1 MKKELKEAQ
10 TTVKMPPSLKK
21 EIDSAAEI
29 LGISSM
35 EYIRRACRE
44 KIDRE
49 SDNNELR
56 KQIIE
61 ILNEHKTEC
70 RTECKNEIRKQIIEI
85 LKELGIEC
93 SRHQ

>member
-10 TTVKMPPSLKK
+10 TTVKMSPSLKK
-21 EIDSAAEI
+21 EIDTAAEN

-49 SDNNELR
+49 KLSDPDKILR
-56 KQIIE
+56 EKIIQTLE
-61 ILNEHKTEC
+61 
-70 RTECKNEIRKQIIEI
+70 
-85 LKELGIEC
+85 ELGIKYNNL
-93 SRHQ
+93 

>member
-10 TTVKMPPSLKK
+10 TTVKMSPSLKK
-21 EIDSAAEI
+21 EIDTAAEN

-49 SDNNELR
+49 KLSDPDKILR
-56 KQIIE
+56 EKIIQT
-61 ILNEHKTEC
+61 LD
-70 RTECKNEIRKQIIEI
+70 
-85 LKELGIEC
+85 ELGIKYNNL
-93 SRHQ
+93 